1 MKRALM
7 LPLGLGVAMAGALG
21 MLSGCSGQPSG
32 PIATTLQVSLSTPYN
47 DDGALL
53 FTVTGGR
60 VDSVD
65 AAGYTI
71 YTSRPDATTLQ
82 VILTGDLSPGNVAQ
96 LHIAGER
103 VASQYSASVS
113 QVAARA
119 TYIERDPAAYRLDLK
134 P

>member
-1 MKRALM
+1 MKQALM
-7 LPLGLGVAMAGALG
+7 LPLGLVVALAGALG
-21 MLSGCSGQPSG
+21 MLSGCSGQASG
-32 PIATTLQVSLSTPYN
+32 PVATTLQVALSTPYN

-82 VILTGDLSPGNVAQ
+82 VILTGDLSSGNVAQ
-96 LHIAGER
+96 LHIADER

-119 TYIERDPAAYRLDLK
+119 TYVERDPASYRLDLK

>member
-1 MKRALM
+1 MNRASIPSLDWVVV
-7 LPLGLGVAMAGALG
+7 VAAALA
-21 MLSGCSGQPSG
+21 MLSGCSGQASG
-32 PIATTLQVSLSTPYN
+32 PVATTLQVSLSTPFN
-47 DDGALL
+47 DDGGLL

-82 VILTGDLSPGNVAQ
+82 VILTGDLSSGNVAQ
-96 LHIAGER
+96 LHIADER
-103 VASQYSASVS
+103 LASQYSASVN

-119 TYIERDPAAYRLDLK
+119 TYVARDPASYRLDLK

>member
-1 MKRALM
+1 MRRAAIP
-7 LPLGLGVAMAGALG
+7 PLGWAVVVTGALG
-21 MLSGCSGQPSG
+21 LLSGCSEQASG
-32 PIATTLQVSLSTPYN
+32 PVATTLQVSLSTPYT

-53 FTVTGGR
+53 FTVTGGQ
-60 VDSVD
+60 VDSVE

-82 VILTGDLSPGNVAQ
+82 VILTGNLSPGNVAQ
-96 LHIAGER
+96 LQIADER
-103 VASQYSASVS
+103 LASQYSASVN

-119 TYIERDPAAYRLDLK
+119 TYVERDPASYRLDLK